1 MLILEKCYAHQTNP
15 PSRMGGVAKQPA
27 AAGHQLSADAEQGFA
42 STGFF
47 VDHGPLSHRFVPCVL
62 CVILSS

>member
-42 STGFF
+42 STGLFM
-47 VDHGPLSHRFVPCVL
+47 DHGPLSHRFVPCVR
-62 CVILSS
+62 VILSS